1 MGAAQCA
8 CRRSKRSRGRH
19 SAVSPALSGQMTT
32 LRLEARGRQQ
42 GEVLFEGYN
51 SILRGELSLHPSRGP
66 LPRTPR
72 HRLATSPAYHSDC
85 QTVPPHRP
93 PLPSDP
99 DSSPT
104 TPPFTIAPSAL
115 LAGKAPCTSTFTPA
129 AGECRDPPAHCGPML
144 SAEEGPCIGTF
155 TPAGVSMAH
164 LATIKSSRVLTP
176 GRACVLGRAIGRLQA
191 VVEAHLLL
199 RDARFWRIWL
209 GLGLGLGQGQ
219 GLGSGPGLGFKG

>member
-1 MGAAQCA
+1 MFVAHLAWGWAMRWAGVAARVLNQERMPLMMGAAQCA

-115 LAGKAPCTSTFTPA
+115 LAGKAPCT
-129 AGECRDPPAHCGPML
+129 
-144 SAEEGPCIGTF
+144 GTF
-155 TPAGVSMAH
+155 TPAGERGSLAGSVPVLKKRRQDVKKRCRPAVGSLPWTLPSAEHTPPVEPWAAQSMPAGG
-164 LATIKSSRVLTP
+164 SS
-176 GRACVLGRAIGRLQA
+176 
-191 VVEAHLLL
+191 
-199 RDARFWRIWL
+199 W
-209 GLGLGLGQGQ
+209 
-219 GLGSGPGLGFKG
+219 

>member
-1 MGAAQCA
+1 MQWRAQL
-8 CRRSKRSRGRH
+8 RPSH
-19 SAVSPALSGQMTT
+19 PPA
-32 LRLEARGRQQ
+32 
-42 GEVLFEGYN
+42 
-51 SILRGELSLHPSRGP
+51 
-66 LPRTPR
+66 
-72 HRLATSPAYHSDC
+72 
-85 QTVPPHRP
+85 RP
-93 PLPSDP
+93 PPAPSDP
-99 DSSPT
+99 DLQPPHPSPT
-104 TPPFTIAPSAL
+104 PHLPLTIGPSAL

-176 GRACVLGRAIGRLQA
+176 GRACVLGRAIVRLQA

>member
-176 GRACVLGRAIGRLQA
+176 GRAGTRTCDRPTPGRRGSASSPSRCALL
-191 VVEAHLLL
+191 AHLV
-199 RDARFWRIWL
+199 RIRVRIRTRPRA
-209 GLGLGLGQGQ
+209 GVRAGVRV
-219 GLGSGPGLGFKG
+219 